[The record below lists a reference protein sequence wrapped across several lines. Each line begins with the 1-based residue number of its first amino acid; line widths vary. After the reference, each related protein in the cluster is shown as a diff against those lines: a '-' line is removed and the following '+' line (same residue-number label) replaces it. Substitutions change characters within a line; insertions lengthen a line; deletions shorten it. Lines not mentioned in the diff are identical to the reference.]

1 MGMALQTPA
10 APRPADADPASGGAR
25 GGIEPTDDERDALV
39 GRLREAVGAG
49 RLDLAEFDRRAAAA
63 YAASSRSQFAALTAD
78 LVPAPPR
85 PPRWTGD
92 AGAVLVRFGPLAI
105 TADTVRTPGGS
116 FPLSGSVWRSYDYWQ
131 TRRVIP
137 TAAIVAAV
145 LGFFVVPFVSL
156 LFLLVRQDQTTG
168 VVQVCGTD
176 GGRQHVVDLPVT
188 GAAQAHAIHRQVQYV
203 QLLAGR

>member
-1 MGMALQTPA
+1 MALQTPA
-10 APRPADADPASGGAR
+10 APRPADADPASTGGAGR
-25 GGIEPTDDERDALV
+25 GIEPTDDERDALV

-78 LVPAPPR
+78 LVPAPR
-85 PPRWTGD
+85 PPRWNAD
-92 AGAVLVRFGPLAI
+92 AGEVLVRFGPLAI

-137 TAAIVAAV
+137 TVAIVAAV

-156 LFLLVRQDQTTG
+156 LFLLIRQDQTSG
-168 VVQVCGTD
+168 VVQVCGSD
-176 GGRQHVVDLPVT
+176 GGRQHVVDLPVRS
-188 GAAQAHAIHRQVQYV
+188 AAHAFAIHRQVQYV
-203 QLLAGR
+203 QLLAAR